1 MYVENGCVKDRER
14 WFELDEEACLSWPAP
29 PPPKGATRPTRVH
42 PRHPP
47 TPHQRQLFCGWV
59 REGKIVVFTIVF
71 PSLISARTP

>member
-29 PPPKGATRPTRVH
+29 PPPTGATRATRVH

-47 TPHQRQLFCGWV
+47 TPPASTFLRLG
-59 REGKIVVFTIVF
+59 
-71 PSLISARTP
+71 